1 MAEQPFKI
9 AVPDEELDLLRRK
22 LDLVRFPDELE
33 DAGWDYGAPLDDVKK
48 LVARWK
54 NGYDWRRHEA
64 ELNELP
70 QFTRDIEV
78 DGFGTLNIHYLHQK
92 STEAHAIPLL
102 FVHGWPGG
110 FFEARKILPLLTS
123 TVPEQPTFHVVVL
136 GLPGYGFSEAPRKK
150 EFGISQFA
158 EVGCKLMTALG
169 YEQFGNGLVAVSWC
183 VSDESSALIVVTQGG
198 DWGHTITRRM
208 ARLYGGKHVKAWHTN
223 MPLADP
229 PRLMSDPILAIKH
242 TLHTS
247 TPYSP
252 YNEAERKRLE
262 RGEQFAAVGRGY
274 YLEQSTQPQTLGY
287 SLADSPVGLLAWIY
301 EKMVNWSDHYAWD
314 DDEVL
319 TWISIYWFSRAGPAA
334 SLRIYYET
342 RVLGGRNNQPKVI
355 GVPMGVAYFPGE
367 PVVTPKSWMHT
378 VGEVKFCTEH
388 PSGGH
393 FAAYEQPEELV
404 TALRKMF
411 GKGGP
416 AFGVVPGKT
425 GYAG

>member
-9 AVPDEELDLLRRK
+9 AVPDEQLDLLRKK

-33 DAGWDYGAPLDDVKK
+33 NAKWDYGVPLDDVKR

-54 NGYDWRRHEA
+54 DGYDWRRHEA

-70 QFTRDIEV
+70 HFTRDIEV
-78 DGFGTLNIHYLHQK
+78 DGFGTLNIHYVHQK
-92 STEAHAIPLL
+92 SAEANAIPLL

-110 FFEARKILPLLTS
+110 FFEARKLLPLLTS
-123 TVPEQPTFHVVVL
+123 TVPEQPTFHVVVV

-150 EFGISQFA
+150 GFGISQFA

-169 YEQFGNGLVAVSWC
+169 YEHF
-183 VSDESSALIVVTQGG
+183 VTQGG
-198 DWGHTITRRM
+198 DWGHAITRRM

-223 MPLADP
+223 MPQADP
-229 PRLMSDPILAIKH
+229 PRVTSNPLLAFKH
-242 TLHTS
+242 TLHNW

-252 YNEAERKRLE
+252 YSKSERE
-262 RGEQFAAVGRGY
+262 RMESGAQFASVGRGY
-274 YLEQSTQPQTLGY
+274 YIEQSTQPQTLGY

-301 EKMVNWSDHYAWD
+301 EKLVNWSDHYAWD

-334 SLRIYYET
+334 SLRIYYEY
-342 RVLGGRNNQPKVI
+342 RALGDGVNQPKVT
-355 GVPMGVAYFPGE
+355 GVPMGVSYFPGE
-367 PVVTPKSWMHT
+367 PVVAPISWMQT
-378 VGEVKFCTEH
+378 VGEVKSLTEH
-388 PSGGH
+388 PRGGH
-393 FAAYEQPEELV
+393 FAAYEQPEEIAG
-404 TALRKMF
+404 ALRKMF

-416 AFGVVPGKT
+416 AFNVVPGKT
-425 GYAG
+425 GYASDS